1 MTEKKETDIND
12 VSDISDGH
20 KAAEIRSLKTIE
32 EKYAD
37 ATLRFVEEYGHTV
50 EPLTPEGEK
59 KLSRKLYLHVL
70 LLVCVV
76 NLMLFVS

>member
-1 MTEKKETDIND
+1 MSEKKVVGIRD
-12 VSDISDGH
+12 VSDVSDSP
-20 KAAEIRSLKTIE
+20 KAAEIRSLKTIK